1 MAEKNE
7 KVETVKKE
15 INVAKEANEIGVAIA
30 KILTVSNSALEDG
43 FQAGQDIPTV
53 LMGSYKEL
61 TDAIE
66 GSEKVLAEFKKA
78 PVESASGLVMP
89 ILEAVQAIRKKAK
102 VAEVQGNVVSKKK

>member
-1 MAEKNE
+1 MAENKE
-7 KVETVKKE
+7 VETKKKE

-30 KILTVSNSALEDG
+30 KILITSNSALEDG

-66 GSEKVLAEFKKA
+66 GSEKVLEEFKKA
-78 PVESASGLVMP
+78 PLESASGLVMP
-89 ILEAVQAIRKKAK
+89 ILEAVQSIRKKAK
-102 VAEVQGNVVSKKK
+102 LGEVKGNIVTKK

>member
-1 MAEKNE
+1 MAEGKQ
-7 KVETVKKE
+7 VETVKKE
-15 INVAKEANEIGVAIA
+15 IDVAKEANEIGVAIA
-30 KILTVSNSALEDG
+30 KILVVSNSALEDG

-53 LMGSYKEL
+53 LMGSYAEL
-61 TDAIE
+61 TKAIE

-102 VAEVQGNVVSKKK
+102 MGEVAGNAVTKK

>member
-1 MAEKNE
+1 MAEKKE
-7 KVETVKKE
+7 VETVKKE
-15 INVAKEANEIGVAIA
+15 IDVAKEANEIGVAIA
-30 KILTVSNSALEDG
+30 KILVTSNSALEDG

-66 GSEKVLAEFKKA
+66 GSEKVLKEFKSN

-102 VAEVQGNVVSKKK
+102 VAEVKGNVVSVKK

>member
-1 MAEKNE
+1 MAENKE
-7 KVETVKKE
+7 LETVKKE
-15 INVAKEANEIGVAIA
+15 IDVAKEANEIGVAIA
-30 KILTVSNSALEDG
+30 KILIVSNSALEDG

-66 GSEKVLAEFKKA
+66 GSEKVLKEFKSN

-102 VAEVQGNVVSKKK
+102 LGEVQGNVVSKKK